1 MGVIMSNALYTPTA
15 DFKIE
20 RSPLTVLQTDM
31 HYHHAYQ
38 LYYAIE
44 GEHEYLIG
52 DTFYKIS
59 KGDLVWIPVDTVHCT
74 DRKSASRFLVYFKP
88 SFVNKY
94 VQPLMRDKLLGS
106 APFVFHGDASTDA
119 QLFELF
125 NKLHSEYA
133 RQQKQPQYADELLL
147 VKYLLQIMFLL
158 YTAENVYRPA
168 IPEDNRMSNILK
180 YVNENY
186 PYISGMDEIAGKFY
200 ISKYYLCHL
209 FKEHMEVSFISYLN
223 TIKIRAA
230 CELLRTGNLP
240 LSQIATSCGFN
251 STPYF
256 CKVFKEEKGISPSQ
270 YRKQARL
277 I

>member
-1 MGVIMSNALYTPTA
+1 MSTALYTPTA

-20 RSPLTVLQTDM
+20 RSPLAILQTDM

-44 GEHEYLIG
+44 GEHDYLIG

-59 KGDLVWIPVDTVHCT
+59 KSDLVFIPVDAVHRAN
-74 DRKSASRFLVYFKP
+74 RKSASRFLVYFKP
-88 SFVNKY
+88 TFINKY
-94 VQPLMRDKLLGS
+94 VQPLMRDKLLGNT
-106 APFVFHGDASTDA
+106 PIVFHGDASTDA
-119 QLFELF
+119 QLGELF
-125 NKLHSEYA
+125 SKLHSEYE

-147 VKYLLQIMFLL
+147 VKYLLQILFLL
-158 YTAENVYRPA
+158 YTSENVYRPA
-168 IPEDNRMSNILK
+168 IPEDNRMSKIIK

-186 PYISGMDEIAGKFY
+186 PYISSMDEIASKFY

-230 CELLRTGNLP
+230 CELLRTSDLT
-240 LSQIATSCGFN
+240 LSQIATRCGFN
-251 STPYF
+251 SIPYF
-256 CKVFKEEKGISPSQ
+256 CKVFKESKGISPSQ
-270 YRKQARL
+270 YRKQSK
-277 I
+277 

>member
-1 MGVIMSNALYTPTA
+1 MSNALYTPTA

-125 NKLHSEYA
+125 NKLHSEYS

-158 YTAENVYRPA
+158 YTAENVYSPA

-186 PYISGMDEIAGKFY
+186 PDSKIKFVYDTRLEGAG
-200 ISKYYLCHL
+200 SDKYYKTLGGKGSYPMTVIVDKKGKIQFVREGSMTYEQL
-209 FKEHMEVSFISYLN
+209 ELLVDSYLY
-223 TIKIRAA
+223 
-230 CELLRTGNLP
+230 E
-240 LSQIATSCGFN
+240 
-251 STPYF
+251 
-256 CKVFKEEKGISPSQ
+256 
-270 YRKQARL
+270 
-277 I
+277 

>member
-1 MGVIMSNALYTPTA
+1 MEAIMSTALYTPTA

-20 RSPLTVLQTDM
+20 RSPLAILQTDM

-44 GEHEYLIG
+44 GEHDYLIG

-59 KGDLVWIPVDTVHCT
+59 KSDLVFIPVDAVHRAN
-74 DRKSASRFLVYFKP
+74 RKSASRFLVYFKP
-88 SFVNKY
+88 TFINKY
-94 VQPLMRDKLLGS
+94 VQPLMRDKLLGNT
-106 APFVFHGDASTDA
+106 PIVFHGDASTDA
-119 QLFELF
+119 QLGELF
-125 NKLHSEYA
+125 SKLHSEYE

-147 VKYLLQIMFLL
+147 VKYLLQIHFLL
-158 YTAENVYRPA
+158 YTSENVYRPA
-168 IPEDNRMSNILK
+168 IPEDNRMSKIIK

-186 PYISGMDEIAGKFY
+186 PYISSMDEIASKFY

-230 CELLRTGNLP
+230 CELLRTSDLT
-240 LSQIATSCGFN
+240 LSQIATRCGFN
-251 STPYF
+251 SIPYF
-256 CKVFKEEKGISPSQ
+256 CKVFKESKGISPSQ
-270 YRKQARL
+270 YRKQSK
-277 I
+277 

>member
-1 MGVIMSNALYTPTA
+1 MANALYTPTA

-20 RSPLTVLQTDM
+20 RSPLAILQTDM

-59 KGDLVWIPVDTVHCT
+59 KSDLVWVPVDTIHRT
-74 DRKSASRFLVYFKP
+74 NRKSAASFLVYFKP
-88 SFVNKY
+88 SFINKY
-94 VQPLMRDKLLGS
+94 IQPLMRDKLLS
-106 APFVFHGDASTDA
+106 NTPLVFHGDASTDE
-119 QLFELF
+119 QLSGLF
-125 NKLHSEYA
+125 NKLNSEYV

-147 VKYLLQIMFLL
+147 VKYLLQILFLL
-158 YTAENVYRPA
+158 YTSENVYRPA
-168 IPEDNRMSNILK
+168 IDEDNRMSKILK

-186 PYISGMDEIAGKFY
+186 PYIQSMDEIASKFY

-209 FKEHMEVSFISYLN
+209 FKEHMEVSFVSYLN

-230 CELLRTGNLP
+230 CELLRTGNLK
-240 LSQIATSCGFN
+240 LSQIATKCGFN

-256 CKVFKEEKGISPSQ
+256 CKLFKEAKGVSPSQ
-270 YRKQARL
+270 YRRQAK
-277 I
+277 